1 MTTLYELYQQHIE
14 QQSDERE
21 TVLKAQTTGHGKMI
35 TVRQFM
41 QRHALSQIE
50 FQALQNHI
58 KASYPD
64 QTLTRKV
71 NATDLKIVDVDLFEQ
86 YLASIQIATNH

>member
-1 MTTLYELYQQHIE
+1 
-14 QQSDERE
+14 
-21 TVLKAQTTGHGKMI
+21 MI
-35 TVRQFM
+35 TVKQFM

-64 QTLTRKV
+64 QTLTRVENIV
-71 NATDLKIVDVDLFEQ
+71 NVDLFEQ
-86 YLASIQIATNH
+86 YLASIQIATNKRSHRVTLTGDSWLVLGVAK

>member
-1 MTTLYELYQQHIE
+1 
-14 QQSDERE
+14 
-21 TVLKAQTTGHGKMI
+21 MI
-35 TVRQFM
+35 TVKQFM

-50 FQALQNHI
+50 FQALQNYI

-64 QTLTRKV
+64 QQLTRTV
-71 NATDLKIVDVDLFEQ
+71 NITDLKIVDVDLFEQ

>member
-1 MTTLYELYQQHIE
+1 LAENLHIN
-14 QQSDERE
+14 ERNN
-21 TVLKAQTTGHGKMI
+21 QTTGHAEMI
-35 TVRQFM
+35 TVKQFM

-64 QTLTRKV
+64 QTLTRTV
-71 NATDLKIVDVDLFEQ
+71 NITELKIVDVDLFEQ

>member
-1 MTTLYELYQQHIE
+1 MV
-14 QQSDERE
+14 
-21 TVLKAQTTGHGKMI
+21 TVK
-35 TVRQFM
+35 QFM

-64 QTLTRKV
+64 KTLTRVESIV
-71 NATDLKIVDVDLFEQ
+71 NIDLFEA
-86 YLASIQIATNH
+86 YLQSIRNATHNR

>member
-1 MTTLYELYQQHIE
+1 
-14 QQSDERE
+14 
-21 TVLKAQTTGHGKMI
+21 MI
-35 TVRQFM
+35 TVKQFM

-64 QTLTRKV
+64 QTLTRTV
-71 NATDLKIVDVDLFEQ
+71 NITELKIVDVDLFEQ
-86 YLASIQIATNH
+86 YLASIRNATNH

>member
-1 MTTLYELYQQHIE
+1 
-14 QQSDERE
+14 
-21 TVLKAQTTGHGKMI
+21 MI
-35 TVRQFM
+35 TVKQFM

-64 QTLTRKV
+64 QTLTRVESIV
-71 NATDLKIVDVDLFEQ
+71 NVDLFEA
-86 YLASIQIATNH
+86 YLKSICNAKNH

>member
-1 MTTLYELYQQHIE
+1 
-14 QQSDERE
+14 
-21 TVLKAQTTGHGKMI
+21 MI
-35 TVRQFM
+35 TVKQFM

-64 QTLTRKV
+64 QQLTRTECIV
-71 NATDLKIVDVDLFEQ
+71 NLDLFEA
-86 YLASIQIATNH
+86 YLQSIRNATHNR